1 VGGTTPVTNLGVDS
15 SGNVVSGSTISNTPV
30 VSTYKIDSNA
40 DITLYSD
47 SEISITWDVSQ
58 TDIDMEIL
66 TDPTTSQVHITKRNS
81 NGAITAFDL
90 ENADG
95 VSQIEASMGND
106 DRIELN
112 IFAPSDSTYPHYRIS
127 ITRSNSL
134 TYTNTP
140 FLVIVEKWSSY
151 S

>member
-1 VGGTTPVTNLGVDS
+1 
-15 SGNVVSGSTISNTPV
+15 
-30 VSTYKIDSNA
+30 
-40 DITLYSD
+40 
-47 SEISITWDVSQ
+47 
-58 TDIDMEIL
+58 
-66 TDPTTSQVHITKRNS
+66 
-81 NGAITAFDL
+81 
-90 ENADG
+90 
-95 VSQIEASMGND
+95 MGND
-106 DRIELN
+106 DRVELN